1 MLNRIGLD
9 DVVHTNVM
17 QSERWTV
24 GTTYNYTHTQLY
36 TDIHRYTQVHRH
48 THIHRY
54 RDIHGMVRLGGVRSV
69 EH

>member
-17 QSERWTV
+17 QSERWSV
-24 GTTYNYTHTQLY
+24 GTTYNYTHT
-36 TDIHRYTQVHRH
+36 HSYTQIY
-48 THIHRY
+48 TGTQTYTQIHIY
-54 RDIHGMVRLGGVRSV
+54 RDIHGMVRHGGVRSV

>member
-1 MLNRIGLD
+1 MLNRIGRD
-9 DVVHTNVM
+9 DVVYTNVM

-36 TDIHRYTQVHRH
+36 TDIHRYTD
-48 THIHRY
+48 T
-54 RDIHGMVRLGGVRSV
+54 DIQGMVRHGGVRSV

>member
-24 GTTYNYTHTQLY
+24 GTTYNYTHTHSYTHLY
-36 TDIHRYTQVHRH
+36 TDIHRHTQIYT
-48 THIHRY
+48 
-54 RDIHGMVRLGGVRSV
+54 DIQGMVRL
-69 EH
+69 